1 MGSFNELSPFLNDFY
16 SWDRRWNRLERGR
29 EGGQEGNW
37 RGTERELEGNWKG
50 TGRTRKREENLNH

>member
-16 SWDRRWNRLERGR
+16 SWDRRWNRLERER

-37 RGTERELEGNWKG
+37 RGTERELKGNWKD
-50 TGRTRKREENLNH
+50 